1 MGGGG
6 GGGGGALAVLEVTSV
21 EADVHSSDELVTES
35 SRSRSRSRS
44 RRRPMPMPRGVS
56 STSEHHSSLP
66 SRTERGEGEEGPP
79 TMLSSFAMVI
89 KTSEKGKNDKRHQHD
104 EISVTGIS

>member
-21 EADVHSSDELVTES
+21 EADVHSFDELATES
-35 SRSRSRSRS
+35 SRSRSRS

-56 STSEHHSSLP
+56 STSEHHSSPP

-89 KTSEKGKNDKRHQHD
+89 TTSEKGKNDKRHQHD